1 MQMFMGFLFV
11 APSKFSADTNDR
23 RRHTHPQC
31 NGRNVLHCVLQY
43 SDLRGTTMNKADTP
57 DATLLDL
64 KPLRLFDL
72 LHSTGSVTRSAEQLG
87 QSQPTVSIWLGRLRR
102 RLNDPLFVRSPAGML
117 PTPRADALVGPAREA
132 LAALRRLSAGLPDF
146 VPATAERRFRICM
159 TDASH
164 ITLLPRLLAQVRA
177 QAPLVRLEAA
187 RIADTG
193 RALQSGDADLAL
205 GLVPG
210 LESGFYQQTLFAQD
224 WVCLANPRHPRLG
237 AALSLRGYK
246 DEAHIGIVSGT
257 GYLLLDA
264 ALKRRRIERRVLL
277 ELPGFLGLAAI
288 VSTTDLIAT
297 LPRQIGE
304 TLAQVGGLKVHA
316 CPVPIPGFTVK
327 QHWHARYHH
336 DPGNRW
342 LRGLCASLFL
352 QRGVA
357 GAVSAAAEAGELS
370 AAAKRPRRSSS
381 GTAVRAGKPAR

>member
-1 MQMFMGFLFV
+1 MQWRICSTLRFTIPEL
-11 APSKFSADTNDR
+11 P
-23 RRHTHPQC
+23 
-31 NGRNVLHCVLQY
+31 
-43 SDLRGTTMNKADTP
+43 RGTTMKEPATT

-64 KPLRLFDL
+64 KLLRLFDL

-102 RLNDPLFVRSPAGML
+102 QLNDPLFVRTPAGML
-117 PTPRADALVGPAREA
+117 PTPRANALVGPAREA

-177 QAPLVRLEAA
+177 LAPQVRLEAA
-187 RIADTG
+187 RIDADTG

-210 LESGFYQQTLFAQD
+210 LESGYYQQALFAQD
-224 WVCLANPRHPRLG
+224 WVCLANPRHPRIRD
-237 AALSLRGYK
+237 ALSLRDYK

-257 GYLLLDA
+257 GYLLLDG

-304 TLAQVGGLKVHA
+304 TLAQVGSLKVHA
-316 CPVPIPGFTVK
+316 CPLPIPGFTVK

-352 QRGVA
+352 QQVPRGAA
-357 GAVSAAAEAGELS
+357 GAAVPGRLNAAAP
-370 AAAKRPRRSSS
+370 RPRRSSS
-381 GTAVRAGKPAR
+381 GTAVRAGTRAR